1 MLSSRFASLALAAI
15 VLMLAGAAP
24 ARAQSVAAEPA
35 ATEQATAVEQQPG
48 AEAPAPPEPPAAAE
62 HADAAQ
68 HGEAA
73 EGEHGSSLLSTV
85 ARLVNFAILA
95 WVLVYFLR
103 APIQNYLAG
112 RSRDIREDLE
122 SAREMRARATAQVAE
137 IERQLAALPGELEA
151 LRARGSSDLQAERER
166 LAQAAAAERERL
178 LEHTRREIEMKLR
191 VARRDLVEHAADLA
205 VDVARSRIATTIT
218 PDDQLRLVDRYAGQ
232 LQEAR

>member
-1 MLSSRFASLALAAI
+1 MRSSRFPWLVLAAI
-15 VLMLAGAAP
+15 VLMFAGPVP
-24 ARAQSVAAEPA
+24 ARAQSAADEPA
-35 ATEQATAVEQQPG
+35 ATAQATAAEQ
-48 AEAPAPPEPPAAAE
+48 PATAEPPAAAE
-62 HADAAQ
+62 HDAAP

-122 SAREMRARATAQVAE
+122 SARALRARAAAQVAE

-151 LRARGSSDLQAERER
+151 LRARGSADLQAERER
-166 LAQAAAAERERL
+166 LAQAAAAVRQRL
-178 LEHTRREIEMKLR
+178 LEHTRREIELKLR
-191 VARRDLVEHAADLA
+191 VARRDLVEYAADLA